1 MFIWLFH
8 KSIVT
13 VMPILFAIWLI
24 AFGIIRIIE
33 GKKSEERKGTLIGIG
48 VVALLVGV
56 TMIISQWMA
65 AMDMIGIG
73 AFAII
78 YGFVLLLNNI
88 IEPQKE
94 LSDAQIAQSENVEFR
109 EFEQRLKS
117 DDKK

>member
-1 MFIWLFH
+1 M
-8 KSIVT
+8 
-13 VMPILFAIWLI
+13 
-24 AFGIIRIIE
+24 
-33 GKKSEERKGTLIGIG
+33 IGIG